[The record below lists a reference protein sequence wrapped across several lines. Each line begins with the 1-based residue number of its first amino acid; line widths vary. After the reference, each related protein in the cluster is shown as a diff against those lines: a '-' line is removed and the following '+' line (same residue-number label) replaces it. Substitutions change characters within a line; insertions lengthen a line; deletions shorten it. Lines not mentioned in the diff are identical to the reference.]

1 MKLHILAPLAALL
14 AATATA
20 AVAHD
25 LVRAPASSEAEPRE
39 TSTRIFDRD
48 LPNVPGKQLVAVEVS
63 YPPGASTPS
72 HRHPDPAFIFAYV
85 LSGEIESVV
94 DDEEPRIY
102 RAGESWHEAPGAHH
116 RVSRNA
122 SKTNPAK
129 LLAVFVAESGTGQ
142 LVFPDAK

>member
-1 MKLHILAPLAALL
+1 MKLHILTALAALL
-14 AATATA
+14 AAAATPA
-20 AVAHD
+20 IAHD
-25 LVRAPASSEAEPRE
+25 LANAPAGGEAALHE

-72 HRHPDPAFIFAYV
+72 HRHPETAFIFAYV
-85 LSGEIESVV
+85 ISGEIESVV
-94 DDEEPRIY
+94 DDEKPRIY
-102 RAGESWHEAPGAHH
+102 RAGESWHEMPGAHH

-122 SKTNPAK
+122 SRTKPAK

>member
-1 MKLHILAPLAALL
+1 MKLHILAPWAALL
-14 AATATA
+14 VAAATPAI
-20 AVAHD
+20 AHD
-25 LVRAPASSEAEPRE
+25 LARAPASSEAELRE
-39 TSTRIFDRD
+39 TSTRIFGRD
-48 LPNVPGKQLVAVEVS
+48 LPNVPGKQLLAVEVS

-72 HRHPDPAFIFAYV
+72 HRHPDSAFIFAYV

-122 SKTNPAK
+122 SKTKPAK

>member
-14 AATATA
+14 AATATPA
-20 AVAHD
+20 IAHD
-25 LVRAPASSEAEPRE
+25 LARAPASSDAELRE

-72 HRHPDPAFIFAYV
+72 HRHPHLAFIFAYV

-94 DDEEPRIY
+94 DDEQPRIY

-122 SKTNPAK
+122 SKAKPAK

-142 LVFPDAK
+142 LVFPDTK